1 MSDSLEALGPEL
13 WGARSELSFMGL
25 AVHTRMSVCRLS
37 SGGLILHSP
46 IPHDDG
52 LAKQLETLGPIV
64 AIVAPNT
71 MHHLSVSAWREAAP
85 EARVFIPPGLVA
97 KRPDLDD
104 CERHADFDA
113 SFGAELQRIEI
124 AGIPGL
130 QESLFFHPASRT
142 LLVTDLLFYLPEAR
156 GITRLF
162 ALATRVHARPRC
174 ELSVRMLIRDRA
186 ALRRS
191 LVVLRE
197 LEIERISL
205 CHHAVLEQDAG
216 ELLGRA
222 LDELGVPRLG

>member
-1 MSDSLEALGPEL
+1 MNGPLEALGPEL
-13 WGARSELSFMGL
+13 WGARSDLSFMGL

-46 IPHDDG
+46 IPPDAG
-52 LAKQLETLGPIV
+52 LAEQLAALGPIV

-85 EARVFIPPGLVA
+85 QARVFVPPGLVA
-97 KRPDLDD
+97 KRSDLDD
-104 CERHADFDA
+104 CERHAEFDA
-113 SFGAELQRIEI
+113 SFGTELRRIEV

-142 LLVTDLLFYLPEAR
+142 LIVTDLLFYLPEAK
-156 GITRLF
+156 GLTRLF

-174 ELSVRMLIRDRA
+174 ELSVRMLIRDRPA
-186 ALRRS
+186 FRRS
-191 LVVLRE
+191 LAVLRE

-205 CHHAVLEQDAG
+205 CHHGVVEQQAPG
-216 ELLGRA
+216 LLGRA
-222 LDELGVPRLG
+222 LDELGVPG